1 MLDSGSYDG
10 RAYNGASTAIP
21 SPSRSPPA
29 QSRWMPGK
37 KLDVY
42 NEVLRHSSN
51 EEAILH
57 GFEDELYDHFF
68 RLPTRYPSPPA
79 PRVVRNF
86 RDPLY
91 KYTLDVNIERA
102 EDVLM
107 HKKNCC
113 IWLLIP
119 ITDLQW
125 KFVLYSPLEIR
136 LSSGKKLSARIEIL
150 LLGSF
155 VLRKF
160 LFYTDT
166 PVIRPGM
173 LFFVGVESW
182 RKHLQPDY
190 TSAIVVNA
198 SLHLIM
204 KRCCLSCFVHNH
216 QLGPLRLSIVPTS
229 KVQSIDSVRSG
240 SLTEDASQDTAN
252 CANRKSIHPLPAFS
266 LLSNLEVLA
275 LEAVEALAM
284 EGPMHEI
291 TFSTDEKPKLLS
303 QLTCLLSDMGLN
315 IQEAHVFSTADGY
328 SLNVFVVDGGPYEET
343 EKLATA
349 IEKEVCKREN
359 AAWLGPLVS
368 SLVRNE
374 QTGTDS
380 EVDHVPI
387 PTDGSDVWEIDVNNL
402 KFGDKV
408 VSGSYGDLYRGTYRS
423 QDVAI
428 KVLKSERLD
437 ADLQR
442 EFAQEVSMMKLE
454 SSTQKCCTI
463 HWCLYKASKLVHCYR
478 IYIWRK
484 YL

>member
-1 MLDSGSYDG
+1 MVLKGPDS
-10 RAYNGASTAIP
+10 I
-21 SPSRSPPA
+21 
-29 QSRWMPGK
+29 
-37 KLDVY
+37 
-42 NEVLRHSSN
+42 
-51 EEAILH
+51 
-57 GFEDELYDHFF
+57 
-68 RLPTRYPSPPA
+68 
-79 PRVVRNF
+79 
-86 RDPLY
+86 
-91 KYTLDVNIERA
+91 
-102 EDVLM
+102 
-107 HKKNCC
+107 KN
-113 IWLLIP
+113 
-119 ITDLQW
+119 
-125 KFVLYSPLEIR
+125 
-136 LSSGKKLSARIEIL
+136 LS
-150 LLGSF
+150 F
-155 VLRKF
+155 H
-160 LFYTDT
+160 
-166 PVIRPGM
+166 
-173 LFFVGVESW
+173 SW

-204 KRCCLSCFVHNH
+204 KRCRLSCFVHNH

-252 CANRKSIHPLPAFS
+252 YANRKSIIHPLPAFS

-275 LEAVEALAM
+275 LEAVDAM

-291 TFSTDEKPKLLS
+291 TFSTDDKPKLLS

-374 QTGTDS
+374 QTGMDS

-387 PTDGSDVWEIDVNNL
+387 PTDGSDVWEIDIQCR
-402 KFGDKV
+402 
-408 VSGSYGDLYRGTYRS
+408 YRGTYRS

-442 EFAQEVSMMKLE
+442 EFAQEVSMMKKVRHRNVV
-454 SSTQKCCTI
+454 QFIGACTKLPNLCIVTEFISGGSIYDFLHKHKGVFKLPTLLKVATDVSKGINYLHENNII
-463 HWCLYKASKLVHCYR
+463 HRDLKAANILMDKNEKADVFSFWIMLWELLTEQGIRPTIPENSRHS
-478 IYIWRK
+478 
-484 YL
+484 LLS